1 MTVRWSLGLFCISM
15 KNRIVKPYS
24 GRIADSLNS
33 LQDAIH
39 SNAKEKGFYEG
50 VDLQSAPS
58 APTKELVSSLTANL
72 HGEVSE
78 FWEAYRN
85 GQLNESCDKSAKMEE
100 SGILALTCAEEE
112 LADIVI
118 RAFDAAGAL
127 GLELG
132 HAIIAKHNY
141 NTTRSHRH
149 GGKQA

>member
-1 MTVRWSLGLFCISM
+1 MSNKIE
-15 KNRIVKPYS
+15 KPES
-24 GRIADSLNS
+24 GRIADRLNT

-39 SNAKEKGFYEG
+39 FNAKEKGFYEG

-78 FWEAYRN
+78 FWEAFRN
-85 GQLNESCDKSAKMEE
+85 GKLSEPCDKADKMNELGLLE
-100 SGILALTCAEEE
+100 LTCAEEE

-132 HAIIAKHNY
+132 YAIIAKHNY